1 MIIAFGSFIG
11 LVFHICKNA
20 RKTADFKNAKI
31 THQAMLKQ
39 QDELENL
46 KDMIME
52 KQAYID
58 QYLDC
63 AMELGNNKQYEEMT
77 VLISSLTSH
86 VKRNY
91 PDSFCKNAL
100 LNTLLQ
106 EKKVIAD
113 QSKIQCQFRI
123 ILHGHGLTIIE
134 DIVSQYH
141 GTCKWLDQKNSFSSE
156 LLFQLLND

>member
-1 MIIAFGSFIG
+1 MSLAMIIAFGSFIG

-31 THQAMLKQ
+31 THQAMQKQ

-58 QYLDC
+58 QHLDL
-63 AMELGNNKQYEEMT
+63 AMELGKNAQYEEMA

-86 VKRNY
+86 VKRNL
-91 PDSFCKNAL
+91 SRFF
-100 LNTLLQ
+100 LQ
-106 EKKVIAD
+106 KCFIKYITSGEKD
-113 QSKIQCQFRI
+113 RC
-123 ILHGHGLTIIE
+123 
-134 DIVSQYH
+134 
-141 GTCKWLDQKNSFSSE
+141 
-156 LLFQLLND
+156 